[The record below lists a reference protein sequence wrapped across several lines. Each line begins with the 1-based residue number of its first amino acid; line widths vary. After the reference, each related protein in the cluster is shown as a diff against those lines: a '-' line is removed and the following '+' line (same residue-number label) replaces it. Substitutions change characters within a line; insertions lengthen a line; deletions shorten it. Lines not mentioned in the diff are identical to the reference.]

1 MNDFE
6 RDVMNYVFTYTSISK
21 LKTNKECLREF
32 LDNFKY
38 IIDNCLLTQEL
49 ILCNKNHT
57 KLNIKNMRLSR
68 HHCILCD
75 SIFTGKNK
83 KNIPLFLDICK
94 THCCPCNQNDAIST
108 DKIGNAFEITC
119 GKKEKR
125 NNSVESTKYYV
136 DKIRQYFDIDNFI
149 DEFLNFAYKSFK
161 ELFQILK
168 ESEITIGHFSEML
181 LECSAILHFFKYLI
195 NGNDTSLKEF
205 EFNFCLQDVSSQCRE
220 NCFVCGLLSQ
230 CLKDKEDVKNLLNIF
245 LQNMSYNR
253 HKKVDVSSISES
265 QYKRMTPD
273 MTFMKKTKSYNV
285 FYPEYIKSIVESGE
299 RKFTFSIFI
308 SNKDPNTTNQWVKL
322 FTSRFIFES
331 LKEKNVF
338 IKIIGVIRYFMLP
351 IPHYK
356 SNESKYLNYE
366 ELCALSRKEWK
377 DYSVKHVDSF
387 FKFKKLRESLVDL
400 TPGDEDYYKRNYK
413 NIITNRNILTDKF
426 PKLIE
431 GDIIERFCIV
441 HLKIIRDC
449 KRLLNI
455 FGDINEIKFKKLN
468 KYLSKFKL
476 NVINDIFGNIVMSW
490 IHVHKYRDKIFEQLD
505 FKFDYSNE
513 YTLDVL
519 FDIDRLIVDIL
530 ETSEI
535 KIDNDS
541 EETLSFEIDGDE
553 EEYSPDTVQ
562 REIDRLKNELA

>member
-6 RDVMNYVFTYTSISK
+6 RDVMDYVFTYTSISK

-49 ILCNKNHT
+49 ILCNKNRT

-83 KNIPLFLDICK
+83 KNISLFLDICK
-94 THCCPCNQNDAIST
+94 THCCSCNQTHVTSS
-108 DKIGNAFEITC
+108 DKIVNTPNITSR
-119 GKKEKR
+119 KKKVRKEPVK
-125 NNSVESTKYYV
+125 STKYYV
-136 DKIRQYFDIDNFI
+136 NKARQYFDIDNFI

-168 ESEITIGHFSEML
+168 ESKITIGHFSEML
-181 LECSAILHFFKYLI
+181 FECSVMLHFFQYLI
-195 NGNDTSLKEF
+195 NHDAMSLKEF
-205 EFNFCLQDVSSQCRE
+205 EFNFCLQDVSSQCKE

-245 LQNMSYNR
+245 LQNMRHNR
-253 HKKVDVSSISES
+253 HKKVDVSSISET

-273 MTFMKKTKSYNV
+273 MSFMKKTKNYNL
-285 FYPEYIKSIVESGE
+285 FHPEYIKNILDKGE
-299 RKFTFSIFI
+299 RKILFSIFI
-308 SNKDPNTTNQWVKL
+308 NNKDPNTANQWVKL
-322 FTSRFIFES
+322 FTSRYIFET
-331 LKEKNVF
+331 LKEQNVF

-356 SNESKYLNYE
+356 SNETKYLNYE

-377 DYSVKHVDSF
+377 DYSIKHVDSF
-387 FKFKKLRESLVDL
+387 FKFKKLRESLVEM
-400 TPGDEDYYKRNYK
+400 TPGDDDYYKRNYK
-413 NIITNRNILTDKF
+413 NIITNRNILTDRF

-468 KYLSKFKL
+468 RYLSRFKL

-490 IHVHKYRDKIFEQLD
+490 IHVHKYRDRIFKQLD

-519 FDIDRLIVDIL
+519 FDIDKLIADIL
-530 ETSEI
+530 ERSQIEVDKDI
-535 KIDNDS
+535 SSLEVDQ
-541 EETLSFEIDGDE
+541 DE